1 MAEELESYVEKRPI
15 DPCIYLRIFL
25 ARLDGLT
32 LSSCSD
38 SDDMVEVRDLTTS
51 WASAEAPSLV
61 ELNFAA
67 PSGKLVAVI
76 GKVGSGKSSL
86 ISALL
91 GEMDKLKGRVAITGS
106 VAYVPQVGC
115 SLQIR
120 GYLDITDPKNALF
133 FPKNRNF

>member
-1 MAEELESYVEKRPI
+1 MADELESYVEKRPI
-15 DPCIYLRIFL
+15 DPCIYLIIFVWWCDALL
-25 ARLDGLT
+25 A
-32 LSSCSD
+32 D

-51 WASAEAPSLV
+51 WSSAEAPSLE

-106 VAYVPQVGC
+106 VAFVPQVLFIHHTTPTINVWGFSYRGC
-115 SLQIR
+115 KIR
-120 GYLDITDPKNALF
+120 QSATT
-133 FPKNRNF
+133 